1 MVDSE
6 QTLPKELLFIQVV
19 SMFQVAAM
27 QQLGK
32 LMDPIS
38 NEVKRDV
45 VQAKVSIDIL
55 DVLKEK
61 TKGNLTSDEEEF
73 LNKVLFELHM
83 NYVEEL
89 KRPEQSEDG
98 KKEETGDAGDT
109 GSEASQAGESKDTET
124 DE

>member
-6 QTLPKELLFIQVV
+6 QSLPKEMLFIQVV

-32 LMDPIS
+32 LMDPLAGD
-38 NEVKRDV
+38 VKRDLA
-45 VQAKVSIDIL
+45 QAKVSIDIL

-61 TKGNLTSDEEEF
+61 TKGNLTSHEEEF
-73 LNKVLFELHM
+73 LKKVLFELHM

-89 KRPEQSEDG
+89 KKPDQSEDAEG
-98 KKEETGDAGDT
+98 AKSEGPGGD
-109 GSEASQAGESKDTET
+109 ESQAGAGKDEER
-124 DE
+124 DD